1 METAVFSI
9 ASTNFKKKK
18 KPQLQAISV
27 FSFVERLIMSW
38 VHKGDFYFLYIVFV
52 YILSF
57 KIV

>member
-9 ASTNFKKKK
+9 ASRNFKKKQ
-18 KPQLQAISV
+18 PQLQAISV

-38 VHKGDFYFLYIVFV
+38 VHKDDFYFLYIVFV